1 MASLQ
6 AAIDDVRPATPT
18 TADTARTRVDFND
31 AAKALFSGSLAGWRA
46 AVGVERRHMATEL
59 LANAQAPG
67 MQATLGSAAWS
78 IATVTT
84 AMNNALRR
92 ANKRRR
98 MCSQAE

>member
-1 MASLQ
+1 
-6 AAIDDVRPATPT
+6 
-18 TADTARTRVDFND
+18 
-31 AAKALFSGSLAGWRA
+31 
-46 AVGVERRHMATEL
+46 MATEL

-92 ANKRRR
+92 ANKRQRNE
-98 MCSQAE
+98 QAAAE